1 MTTTR
6 RPWITVALAA
16 TLLAGCDRLSLP
28 TGASFKGVDITG
40 ATYSYTL
47 PDQNGTLRTPGDFQ
61 GKVTAVFFG
70 YTQCPDVCP
79 TALAEL
85 AQVKQALGPD
95 GAKVQGVFVTV
106 DPERDTPQ
114 VLKAYVGNFDPTFVA
129 LHGTPEQTAATA
141 RDFKVFYAKAPGK
154 TPGSYTVDHTA
165 GIYLFDT
172 RARVRLFERYE
183 SGTEVLLADVKALL
197 AE

>member
-106 DPERDTPQ
+106 DPERDTPA
-114 VLKAYVGNFDPTFVA
+114 VLKAYVGNFDASFVA

-172 RARVRLFERYE
+172 RARVRLFERYG
-183 SGTEVLLADVKALL
+183 SGADVLLADVKALL

>member
-165 GIYLFDT
+165 GSYVFDPQG
-172 RARVRLFERYE
+172 RLRLFVRYGQPVPDWV
-183 SGTEVLLADVKALL
+183 SDLRQLLA
-197 AE
+197 

>member
-114 VLKAYVGNFDPTFVA
+114 VLKAYVGNFDPSFVA
-129 LHGTPEQTAATA
+129 LHGTAEQTAATA

-172 RARVRLFERYE
+172 RARVRLFERYG
-183 SGTEVLLADVKALL
+183 SGPEVLLADVKALL